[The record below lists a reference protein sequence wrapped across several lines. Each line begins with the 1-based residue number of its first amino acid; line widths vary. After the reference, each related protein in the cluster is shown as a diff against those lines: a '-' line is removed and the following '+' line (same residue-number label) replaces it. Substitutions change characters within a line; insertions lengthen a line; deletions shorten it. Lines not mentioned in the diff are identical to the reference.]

1 MATLS
6 RALLPLFAICSLGQV
21 PDPSLVA
28 RWDFQDGSGTTVAD
42 LSGNGNNGTVVN
54 GPDWVPGINGEAFA
68 FTGQNYV
75 DAGGA
80 DSLKP
85 VSGLTISA
93 WVQATLENASVPV
106 VSFDSGSA
114 AAYELDWKD
123 AGSPGSMGPYFSI
136 WSGHT
141 TNTVFYSISNP
152 SAGSWYFLSG
162 TYDSQSGTLALYV
175 NGVLEIT
182 VEAPGGSPITYPGFG
197 TQHVNI
203 GAHGGTNNLRASVED
218 VRIYSRALTAS
229 EIAAL
234 YAACSPPAASQAP
247 AILSFAATPSTV
259 APGGTATLSWSTSG
273 ATSVSIDNGIGTV
286 NQASGSVVVSP
297 DGTTAYTLTAANS
310 LATTTAQVTVTVAG
324 APVTGTS
331 GSLTVLYPP
340 NGAILPATGFN
351 ETYLAV
357 ETATP
362 STCGYS
368 AQNLPY
374 SAMTPFTNTGN
385 AVYHTS
391 LLAPG
396 GAGTFSYYISCQD
409 DGNGTITPSNAISFS
424 IGQVAGYIPAN
435 LTALATSPTSV
446 LLGWTDPSPSNS
458 QNFIIYRNG
467 APVGTTQTTNYLDT
481 NLTPDTVYRYSVAD
495 VVGNVTQSATIAVP
509 AMTVPVTTTAAAAP
523 VAILNDFESGA
534 LQVMNPAETRPDLEY
549 LWGQY
554 PFSDLA
560 NVQLS
565 DGLASPTQTT
575 AESGLYS
582 LGVTLSGYLPPP
594 GSIYDGITVDPGMF
608 TEPGTAY
615 LSLYPYT
622 ETTNLW
628 SFAKEYLTAGAWQND
643 TYNRLRFWVKVPS
656 GFTIFYNAANPGQS
670 TMDFGTYIS
679 SSYASRQG
687 SGGAES
693 GFGGDHYYHRFRL
706 IPTDQWQEVI
716 VDMHPHHQRG
726 GVGSMEWGNMPYP
739 TGEAG
744 INYFD
749 SLTRFYMDFSNT
761 DPSTGK
767 LIQFSSYPVTF
778 YFDNFEF
785 YKDTNPEN
793 DAQVF
798 AISGTYDLST
808 NELEVSWAHP
818 KNDGVTPHEV
828 RYAFQDIYSFAGVT
842 PLDKWNQATP
852 APGGT
857 VVPYDAAYN
866 MMEYRT
872 TAIPAEGQST
882 IYVGIKPEGAATF
895 RQIAIPVGH

>member
-1 MATLS
+1 MPSLS
-6 RALLPLFAICSLGQV
+6 RALLPLFAVCSFGQV

-28 RWDFQDGSGTTVAD
+28 RWDFQEGSGTTVAD
-42 LSGNGNNGTVVN
+42 LSGNGNNGAVVN
-54 GPDWVPGINGEAFA
+54 GPDWVAGINGKAFA
-68 FTGQNYV
+68 FTGTNYV
-75 DAGGA
+75 DGGGA
-80 DSLKP
+80 DTLKP
-85 VSGLTISA
+85 AGALTISA

-106 VSFDSGSA
+106 VLFDSGSA

-123 AGSPGSMGPYFSI
+123 AGSPGTMGPYFSI
-136 WSGHT
+136 WSGHAAD
-141 TNTVFYSISNP
+141 TVFYSIGNL

-162 TYDSQSGTLALYV
+162 TYDSQSGTLVLYV
-175 NGVLEIT
+175 NGVLAAT
-182 VEAPGGSPITYPGFG
+182 AQAASGTPIAYPGFG
-197 TQHVNI
+197 TQHVDI
-203 GAHGGTNNLRASVED
+203 GAHGGTNNLRAAVED
-218 VRIYSRALTAS
+218 VRIYSRALAAS

-234 YAACSPPAASQAP
+234 YAACSPPAASP
-247 AILSFAATPSTV
+247 VILSFTATPSTV
-259 APGGTATLSWSTSG
+259 APGVSAMLSWSVSG
-273 ATSVSIDNGIGTV
+273 AKSVSIDQGIGAV
-286 NQASGSVVVSP
+286 NQTSGSVVVNTG
-297 DGTTAYTLTAANS
+297 GTTAYTLTAANAS
-310 LATTTAQVTVTVAG
+310 GMTTAQTTVTVAG
-324 APVTGTS
+324 APVTS
-331 GSLTVLYPP
+331 APRNLTVLYPP
-340 NGAILPATGFN
+340 NGATLPAAGFSQ
-351 ETYLAV
+351 TYLAA
-357 ETATP
+357 ETSTP

-368 AQNLPY
+368 AQDVPY

-385 AVYHTS
+385 AEYHTN
-391 LLAPG
+391 LLALG
-396 GAGTFSYYISCQD
+396 GTGTFSYYISCQD
-409 DGNGTITPSNAISFS
+409 DASGLVTPATATTFS
-424 IGQVAGYIPAN
+424 IGQIVGYIPAN
-435 LTALATSPTSV
+435 LTAVATSPTSV
-446 LLGWTDPSPSNS
+446 LLSWTDPSPGNS
-458 QNFIIYRNG
+458 QSFTIYRNG
-467 APVGTTQTTNYLDT
+467 APAGTTKTTNYLDT
-481 NLTPDTVYRYSVAD
+481 NLTANTLYRYSVAD
-495 VVGNVTQSATIAVP
+495 VVGNVTQAATISAP
-509 AMTVPVTTTAAAAP
+509 AMTVPVTTTASAAP

-534 LQVMNPAETRPDLEY
+534 LRVMNPTETRPDLKY

-565 DGLASPTQTT
+565 DGLANPTQATS
-575 AESGLYS
+575 ESGSYS
-582 LGVTLSGYLPPP
+582 IAVTLSGYLPPA
-594 GSIYDGITVDPGMF
+594 GSTYDGITVGPGMF

-622 ETTNLW
+622 EATNLW
-628 SFAKEYLTAGAWQND
+628 SFAKEYLTAGTWQND

-656 GFTIFYNAANPGQS
+656 GFTKFYDAANPGQT

-679 SSYASRQG
+679 SSHASHLG

-706 IPTDQWQEVI
+706 IPTSQWQEVI

-749 SLTRFYMDFSNT
+749 SLTRFYLDFSGA
-761 DPSTGK
+761 DPSTGQ

-778 YFDNFEF
+778 YFDNFAF

-793 DAQVF
+793 DMQVF
-798 AISGTYDLST
+798 AISGTYNPAT

-828 RYAFQDIYSFAGVT
+828 RYAFQDIYSLTGAA

-857 VVPYDAAYN
+857 LVPYDAVYN

-872 TAIPAEGQST
+872 TAIPAAGQST
-882 IYVGIKPEGAATF
+882 IFVAIKPQGAATF
-895 RQIAIPVGH
+895 RQIAIPLGR